1 MCDIVGWAWVS
12 VRVLLSVRMLLSVAQ
27 PQATEY
33 DTKEHTI
40 GTVGRTS
47 WSRRVTCGLYVHYT
61 VVQHT
66 MCSAG
71 LVQMKAHS
79 LSFLTYASSHAFASL
94 VFPFLPVRAL
104 LNCTVS
110 LIWEGNM
117 AR

>member
-1 MCDIVGWAWVS
+1 
-12 VRVLLSVRMLLSVAQ
+12 MLLRVAQ

-33 DTKEHTI
+33 DTKVHTT

-71 LVQMKAHS
+71 HVQMKAHS
-79 LSFLTYASSHAFASL
+79 LSFLTYASSYAFA
-94 VFPFLPVRAL
+94 
-104 LNCTVS
+104 
-110 LIWEGNM
+110 
-117 AR
+117 